1 MNKLTNWIENIGLHA
16 WMIDVFVV
24 IFLTLLLGLIARVV
38 LSRLHGRLSRT
49 RTRWDDTFVDALAR
63 PLQVLIWIVGLTF
76 AVEAGGRGADS
87 SILSAIEPV
96 RDVAVITVLAWF
108 LMRFIK
114 KGELNV
120 IEKRRQEGKNVDY
133 TAVDATAKLLRLT
146 VGITAVLV
154 ALQTLGFSIAGVLTF
169 GGIGGIAVGFA
180 ARDLLANFF
189 GGFMVYMDRPF
200 SVGDWIRSPDREVE
214 GTVEEI
220 GWRITRIRTFDSR
233 PLYVPNAAFAS
244 IALENPSRMQNR
256 RIFETVGIRYDDAG
270 RMRHIVEDVTDMLRS
285 HESIDENRTLMVNFN
300 TFASSS
306 LDFFIYAFTRTV
318 AWAEYHEVKQDVLLK
333 TLDIIEGHGAQ
344 CAFPTSTVHLLAES
358 GSGNGE
364 VAGTGRRPEPEP
376 EARTVQGD
384 EQGE

>member
-1 MNKLTNWIENIGLHA
+1 MKELASWIEAVGVRA
-16 WMIDVFVV
+16 WMVDVFVIV
-24 IFLTLLLGLIARVV
+24 FITLLIGLVARVL

-49 RTRWDDTFVDALAR
+49 RTGWDDVFVDALSR
-63 PLQVLIWIVGLTF
+63 PLQALVWIVGLTF
-76 AVEAGGRGADS
+76 AIEAAGGEAES
-87 SILSAIEPV
+87 PVLSAIGPV
-96 RDVAVITVLAWF
+96 RDVAIIAVFAWF

-114 KGELNV
+114 RGEQNLV
-120 IEKRRQEGKNVDY
+120 EARRREGRTVDY
-133 TAVDATAKLLRLT
+133 TAVDAVAKLLRLA

-169 GGIGGIAVGFA
+169 GGVGGIAVGFA

-189 GGFMVYMDRPF
+189 GGLMVYMDRPF

-256 RIFETVGIRYDDAG
+256 RIFETVGIRYDDAA
-270 RMRHIVEDVTDMLRS
+270 RMEKIVVDVKEMLKN
-285 HESIDENRTLMVNFN
+285 HERIDQNRTLMVNFN
-300 TFASSS
+300 TFAPSS

-318 AWAEYHEVKQDVLLK
+318 AWAEYHEIKQDVLLK
-333 TLDIIEGHGAQ
+333 TLDVIERHGAE
-344 CAFPTSTVHLLAES
+344 CAFPTSTVHLFSET
-358 GSGNGE
+358 GGG
-364 VAGTGRRPEPEP
+364 GTERAVKPEPEP
-376 EARTVQGD
+376 GA
-384 EQGE
+384 